1 MDRNRW
7 ARLGVVGWTLGVILV
22 VASLF
27 TVVDH
32 VVMLAH
38 VASRAPHAGPQQEW
52 PF

>member
-1 MDRNRW
+1 
-7 ARLGVVGWTLGVILV
+7 LGVVGWTLGAILA
-22 VASLF
+22 VAALF

-32 VVMLAH
+32 VVMLAQ

>member
-1 MDRNRW
+1 MDRSRW
-7 ARLGVVGWTLGVILV
+7 ARLGIVGWMLGAILV
-22 VASLF
+22 VVSLF

-32 VVMLAH
+32 VVLLAQ

>member
-7 ARLGVVGWTLGVILV
+7 ARLSIVGWMLGGILL

-32 VVMLAH
+32 VVMLAQ